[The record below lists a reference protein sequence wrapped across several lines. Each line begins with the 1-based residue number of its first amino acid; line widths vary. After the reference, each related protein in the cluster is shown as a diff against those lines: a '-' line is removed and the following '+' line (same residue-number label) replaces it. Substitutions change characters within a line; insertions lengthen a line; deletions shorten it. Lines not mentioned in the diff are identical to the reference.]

1 METSVHV
8 CGPEWTLK
16 LFMFIIEGL
25 GFSIN
30 NKRKYALQ
38 KKKKSRIDKT
48 SFIGINAEIL
58 YNAIIIL
65 KIYIYKILIFRI
77 FKINIY

>member
-1 METSVHV
+1 M
-8 CGPEWTLK
+8 PYK
-16 LFMFIIEGL
+16 
-25 GFSIN
+25 
-30 NKRKYALQ
+30 
-38 KKKKSRIDKT
+38 KKKKSRIDET